1 MNFLGHSMI
10 SIEIDEK
17 TDRKTLYGNFTGDF
31 YKGTIEKINLPDE
44 LKEGIVL
51 HRMIDDISD
60 RENNFLSDLMK
71 KKFGIFKGIVSDMF
85 VDHFLS
91 KNFYRIFNE
100 NINGIETKILYNI
113 NQYEKYFPE
122 KFERTLSWIS
132 SEKIL
137 SGYANIDIL
146 ERAFY
151 GLSKRVKKGEIL
163 NSAIKELKKNYG
175 IFEENSVK
183 EFEYVKNESINKF
196 LDKY

>member
-100 NINGIETKILYNI
+100 NINDIETKILYNI

-175 IFEENSVK
+175 IFEENSVR

>member
-31 YKGTIEKINLPDE
+31 YKGTLEKINLTDE

-51 HRMIDDISD
+51 HRIIDDISD
-60 RENNFLSDLMK
+60 RENNFLNDLLRE
-71 KKFGIFKGIVSDMF
+71 KFGIFKGIVSDMF

-100 NINGIETKILYNI
+100 NINDIETKILYNI
-113 NQYEKYFPE
+113 TQYEKYFPE

-196 LDKY
+196 LDK

>member
-31 YKGTIEKINLPDE
+31 YKGTLEKINLPDE

-60 RENNFLSDLMK
+60 RENNFLSDLLK

-100 NINGIETKILYNI
+100 NINDIETKILYNI

-196 LDKY
+196 LDK

>member
-31 YKGTIEKINLPDE
+31 YKGILEKINLPDE

-100 NINGIETKILYNI
+100 NINDIETKILYNV

-175 IFEENSVK
+175 IFEENSVR

>member
-1 MNFLGHSMI
+1 
-10 SIEIDEK
+10 
-17 TDRKTLYGNFTGDF
+17 
-31 YKGTIEKINLPDE
+31 
-44 LKEGIVL
+44 
-51 HRMIDDISD
+51 MIDDISD

-175 IFEENSVK
+175 IFEENSVR